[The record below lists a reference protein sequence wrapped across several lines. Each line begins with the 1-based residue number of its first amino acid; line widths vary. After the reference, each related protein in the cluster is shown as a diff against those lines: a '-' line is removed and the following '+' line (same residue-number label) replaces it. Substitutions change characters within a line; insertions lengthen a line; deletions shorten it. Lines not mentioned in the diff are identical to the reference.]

1 MSKDNILAGKVSD
14 FRIKVRAAAKAE
26 HSLYVIMEVA
36 KKLKLKHDGKDVSE
50 RPVYTIYLNVTESN
64 LPMPANMYNPVF
76 MFVRGSQQV
85 ETEHGTGIIDK
96 GDKYIGCP
104 SPGQYFTLPDY
115 DNKINADA
123 VEVREVMVETGGVPA
138 AEKATEYIIGQ
149 YYLTS
154 AFLQTFTDPVKA
166 DAFIVAVKT
175 ELRQFLSD
183 LQRFLDTHPDM
194 VKWGGYEHHA
204 VTKGTAVEA
213 RLVDGDGSIASFT
226 EGNIKKH

>member
-1 MSKDNILAGKVSD
+1 MSKDNILAGKASE
-14 FRIKVRAAAKAE
+14 FRTKIRAMAKVER
-26 HSLYVIMEVA
+26 SLYVIMEVA

-50 RPVYTIYLNVTESN
+50 RPVYTIYLNVNESN

-76 MFVRGSQQV
+76 MFERGNRTV
-85 ETEHGTGIIDK
+85 ETAAGTGITDH
-96 GDKYIGCP
+96 GDKYVGCP

-138 AEKATEYIIGQ
+138 SEKATQYLIGQ

-194 VKWGGYEHHA
+194 AKWGGYEHHA
-204 VTKGTAVEA
+204 VTKGATMEA
-213 RLVDGDGSIASFT
+213 RLVEGDGSFASFT